1 VAQAEGEAMPR
12 KKKTLT
18 FLWKVVGWHRDEPLL
33 EPLETEFSPGQP
45 ALIVFTTARRAA
57 AFAARLP
64 EKVQYR
70 TLTVRRDDHHRYLPA
85 LFKHRQHVVVDPS
98 ASGQN
103 GRVLTSFQALVELC
117 DG

>member
-1 VAQAEGEAMPR
+1 MR
-12 KKKTLT
+12 HKKTLT
-18 FLWKVVGWHRDEPLL
+18 FLWKVVGWDRDEPLL
-33 EPLETEFSPGQP
+33 EPLVTEFSPGQP
-45 ALIVFTTARRAA
+45 AIVVFTTARRAA
-57 AFAARLP
+57 AFAARQP
-64 EKVQYR
+64 RQVQYR

-98 ASGQN
+98 ASSRQ